1 MAVDTGK
8 EDAATT
14 SARPEQQFWSR
25 WRSAFFAPVGD
36 GQRRRR
42 GTDGLRGGGGALAL
56 PRCLLVIPLDSR
68 VDRAIVQVVHP
79 PPRSITWLVTVVY
92 EAGSFGV
99 ITVLVIA
106 ALPAP
111 RSVVARDIRLPHALA
126 GP

>member
-14 SARPEQQFWSR
+14 SARPEQLFCPR
-25 WRSAFFAPVGD
+25 GRAAFFAPVGE

-42 GTDGLRGGGGALAL
+42 GTDGLRVAGAALAL
-56 PRCLLVIPLDSR
+56 LCCLLVIHFDSR